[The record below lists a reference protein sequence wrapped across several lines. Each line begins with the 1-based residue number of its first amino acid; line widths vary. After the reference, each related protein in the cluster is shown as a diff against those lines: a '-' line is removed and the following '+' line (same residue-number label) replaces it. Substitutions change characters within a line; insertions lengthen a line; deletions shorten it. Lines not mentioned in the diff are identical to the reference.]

1 MKRRTLIVGLVV
13 VAVGAGAAFSLA
25 AMLGFTANTGDAA
38 EPSGLPPQT
47 AEVVTTTLRDTGTI
61 SGTLGYGDA
70 VPVTATGKGGTI
82 TWLAP
87 VGSTVKRGKPL
98 YKVDE
103 RPVVAL
109 YGKLPL
115 YRELRSGVEGD
126 DVAQLERNLSKLGYA
141 GFTVDE
147 YYTAATAAAVAE
159 WQDDI
164 GQQATGVVMPGEAV
178 FVPSAVRI
186 ADHAARVGAVAGGA
200 GGEVLSYTGTAR
212 EVVVELVVADQRL
225 AKEGANVTVTVPG
238 GDDVKGKI
246 AEVGTVAA
254 TSDDDSSGGGS
265 GTADG
270 GAAEDA
276 TVDVIVAITEQQAL
290 GDLTGGPVDV
300 TFISSTR
307 KDVLAVPV
315 GALLS
320 LAEGGYGVEVVSD
333 QAGGKT
339 RIVAVDVGLFAD
351 GLVEVSGKGSADIAE
366 GTVVG
371 VAS

>member
-1 MKRRTLIVGLVV
+1 MKRRVLIAGAVV
-13 VAVGAGAAFSLA
+13 VAGAGAAFSLA
-25 AMLGFTANTGDAA
+25 AMLGFTANKGDAA
-38 EPSGLPPQT
+38 GPSGLPPQT

-61 SGTLGYGDA
+61 GGTLGYGDA
-70 VPVTATGKGGTI
+70 VPVTAAGKGGII

-115 YRELRSGVEGD
+115 YRELRSGVDGD
-126 DVAQLERNLSKLGYA
+126 DVKQLERNLSELGYA

-147 YYTAATAAAVAE
+147 YYTAGTAAAVAE

-164 GQQATGVVMPGEAV
+164 GQKSTGVVMPGDAV

-186 ADHAARVGAVAGGA
+186 ADRAAQVGAAAGGA

-212 EVVVELVVADQRL
+212 EVVVELEVADQRL
-225 AKEGANVTVTVPG
+225 AKEGASVTVTLPG
-238 GDDVKGKI
+238 GGEVKGKI
-246 AEVGTVAA
+246 AEVGTVAG
-254 TSDDDSSGGGS
+254 TSDDDSSGGGAGS
-265 GTADG
+265 DGG

-276 TVDVIVAITEQQAL
+276 TVDVIVAITEQEAL

-339 RIVAVDVGLFAD
+339 RIVAVDTGLFAD
-351 GLVEVSGKGSADIAE
+351 GLVEVSGDGIAE

>member
-1 MKRRTLIVGLVV
+1 MKRRVLVVGAVV
-13 VAVGAGAAFSLA
+13 VAGSGAVFSLA
-25 AMLGFTANTGDAA
+25 AMLGFTADKGDAA
-38 EPSGLPPQT
+38 EPSGLPQQT
-47 AEVVTTTLRDTGTI
+47 AEVVMTTLRDTGTI
-61 SGTLGYGDA
+61 GGTLGYGDP

-87 VGSTVKRGKPL
+87 VGSTVRRGKPM

-126 DVAQLERNLSKLGYA
+126 DVKQLERNLSKLGYA

-147 YYTAATAAAVAE
+147 YYTAGTAAAVAE

-164 GQQATGVVMPGEAV
+164 GQKATGVVMPGEAV

-186 ADHAARVGAVAGGA
+186 ADHGAQVGAAAGGA

-212 EVVVELVVADQRL
+212 EVIVELQVADQRL
-225 AKEGANVTVTVPG
+225 AKKGANVTVTVPG
-238 GDDVKGKI
+238 GDEVKGKI
-246 AEVGTVAA
+246 TEIGTVASA
-254 TSDDDSSGGGS
+254 SDDDSSGGAGDGS
-265 GTADG
+265 GSGGGEAD
-270 GAAEDA
+270 DA
-276 TVDVIVAITEQQAL
+276 TVDVIVAITEQKAL
-290 GDLTGGPVDV
+290 GELSGGPVDV
-300 TFISSTR
+300 TFVSSTR

-333 QAGGKT
+333 QAGGKS
-339 RIVAVDVGLFAD
+339 RIVAVDTGLFAD
-351 GLVEVSGKGSADIAE
+351 GLVEVSGDGIAE
-366 GTVVG
+366 GTIVG